1 MPSWGPLLVEAE
13 TMLQLVRTV
22 NAQISPPAPPA
33 SAPSPYTR
41 VRVWVLFACGVWM
54 LLAIMPFLPPLSPQ
68 RWPRAP
74 RLVVI
79 SIVALAQTV
88 LLLAAARRRE
98 LGLRLRHAIALLA
111 AAMFLVAI
119 SDTLVV
125 LFHMG
130 VTGPA
135 LQGINDV
142 LELAYSVLGIVAL
155 LWMPL
160 APLRRDA
167 RWLVTLD
174 IAIAVGGM
182 AIVLFVTTT
191 MTGVAAAEPGAQS
204 RILQY
209 GLITTGT
216 LVALNIILVRG
227 LARPVSLAVLFLAAT
242 AVIEIAYW
250 VIVQLSLA
258 KLITDG
264 RPLDVVFALDQVG
277 YALAGLSFLTAPI
290 EPGRQALLP
299 DWMREVNPLPALAI
313 VAVGVMLTQR
323 MLHGVAAGVAPGVI
337 GLVVLSL
344 LMVVRVILAARDRAQ
359 FVRLE
364 LATERRLQADRVLA
378 IRRLAGGIAHEF
390 NNLMTVVVFNADD
403 ELHQATLT
411 AESRSKL
418 EDIRDS
424 GRRAADLTARLLT
437 YAGESR
443 GRRETIR
450 LQEMLEALAPQVRA
464 AAGERVRVHFDIASD
479 VDSVSVEGQLIE
491 ECVQNLVRNALEAMP
506 NGGDL
511 FIRLSQKQVGRHQ
524 MADAILPAAAG
535 AYAVLEVR
543 DSGSGIESE
552 KLQRIFD
559 PFYTSQ
565 SMAVATGLGLAIVHG
580 AMASHGGGISVA
592 SAPGDGTVIRLFIPV
607 REERTPV

>member
-1 MPSWGPLLVEAE
+1 MTAL
-13 TMLQLVRTV
+13 
-22 NAQISPPAPPA
+22 PAPPDALA
-33 SAPSPYTR
+33 SERSPHLG
-41 VRVWVLFACGVWM
+41 VRRLVVGACAVWM
-54 LLAIMPFLPPLSPQ
+54 VLAIMPYLPPIAPQ
-68 RWPRAP
+68 RWPRSP

-79 SIVALAQTV
+79 SFVALAQAI
-88 LLLAAARRRE
+88 LLLAAARRLE
-98 LGLRLRHAIALLA
+98 LGRRLRQAIALLA
-111 AAMFLVAI
+111 AAMFLVAV

-125 LFHMG
+125 LFHLG
-130 VTGPA
+130 VTGRA
-135 LQGINDV
+135 LQGANDI
-142 LELAYSVLGIVAL
+142 LELAYSVMGIVAL

-160 APLRRDA
+160 APLRRDG

-204 RILQY
+204 RIIQY
-209 GLITTGT
+209 GLITTGN

-227 LARPVSLAVLFLAAT
+227 LARPVPLAVLFLAAT

-250 VIVQLSLA
+250 VIVQMSLA

-264 RPLDVVFALDQVG
+264 RSLDVVFALDQVC
-277 YALAGLSFLTAPI
+277 YALAGLSFLTAPV
-290 EPGRQALLP
+290 ESGRRALLP

-313 VAVGVMLTQR
+313 VAVGVMLTHR
-323 MLHGVAAGVAPGVI
+323 MLQGVVAGVAPGVI
-337 GLVVLSL
+337 GLVALSL
-344 LMVVRVILAARDRAQ
+344 LMVVRVMLAARDRAHL
-359 FVRLE
+359 VRLE
-364 LATERRLQADRVLA
+364 LATVRRLQAERVLA

-403 ELHQATLT
+403 ELHQAALT

-424 GRRAADLTARLLT
+424 GRRAADLTARLRT

-443 GRRETIR
+443 GPRETLR
-450 LQEMLEALAPQVRA
+450 LQDLLNAMDAQVRSV
-464 AAGERVRVHFDIASD
+464 AGAKVHVNFDIATA
-479 VDSVSVEGQLIE
+479 VQRVSVERRLIE
-491 ECVQNLVRNALEAMP
+491 ECVLNLVRNASAAMP
-506 NGGDL
+506 DGGPL
-511 FIRLSQKQVGRHQ
+511 VIRLSEQDVGRRQ
-524 MADAILPAAAG
+524 MANAILPAAAG
-535 AYAVLEVR
+535 SYAVLEVR
-543 DSGSGIESE
+543 DSGTGIEPE

-580 AMASHGGGISVA
+580 AMASLGGGITVTST
-592 SAPGDGTVIRLFIPV
+592 PGEGTAIHLFIPV
-607 REERTPV
+607 HEERSPA